1 MVSDT
6 PCNKCVTPA
15 GINSKPSHWEADTS
29 YLQHFSR
36 PDETQTVENYHK
48 ELRESGQEH
57 LILRPESDHYH
68 TGNIDVWAFADENF
82 SIDEVLGFHRI
93 DAIKYLARYGKK
105 KGYNRVD
112 LEKARA
118 EIDKLLEL
126 HDKHRV

>member
-1 MVSDT
+1 MND
-6 PCNKCVTPA
+6 KD
-15 GINSKPSHWEADTS
+15 KLKHD
-29 YLQHFSR
+29 LQFFSEDY

-82 SIDEVLGFHRI
+82 SIDEVTGFHRI